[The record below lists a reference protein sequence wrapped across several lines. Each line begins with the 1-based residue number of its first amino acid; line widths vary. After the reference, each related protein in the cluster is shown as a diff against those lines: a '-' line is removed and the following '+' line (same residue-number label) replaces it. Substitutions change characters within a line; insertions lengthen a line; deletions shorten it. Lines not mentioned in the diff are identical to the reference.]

1 MERGQRDRSAAERAL
16 TEGRYPAAI
25 ALYRDY
31 LAAFPDDADSWYNLG
46 WSCRAA
52 GDFAGA
58 LDAYGSALAAG
69 VRDAADVHANRA
81 AIMSE
86 HIGDTN
92 AAIDALK
99 QALALDPGH
108 AVALLNL
115 GTLQEDLGDR
125 DAAIHAYRDLLKAD
139 PHHPRALTRL
149 AALTDFPSDLTEIIA
164 GLVANPLLGLDARSE
179 LGFALARAHDRA
191 GNYTAAFAH
200 LRTAN
205 QAARDDLHASERY
218 DPDASARQV
227 EAVIAS
233 FSAADR
239 RPLDLNASPAPIFIC
254 GMFRSGSTLVEH
266 ILGAHPDIVAGG
278 ELEAVPLV
286 IAAHFPRYPDDA
298 ASAPSTTVADA
309 RETYWRVATSRLQPG
324 RRLTDKRP
332 DNILHVGLIKRLF
345 PDAKIVITRRN
356 LIDNLLSIYFLDFT
370 RAVPYAFDL
379 AEAAHWAGQ
388 CARLTRHWQAIF
400 PGDVHIADYDRLIAD
415 PETAIADLLEF
426 VSLPPSQACL
436 EFHRQPQIVRTPS
449 AWQVR
454 QPLFRS
460 SSGRAENYR
469 ADLAPIIPLLEEIAS
484 GDHRSA
490 RDAGRRFKAN
500 LVTIRRLMER

>member
-1 MERGQRDRSAAERAL
+1 M
-16 TEGRYPAAI
+16 

-31 LAAFPDDADSWYNLG
+31 LATFPDDADSWFNLG
-46 WSCRAA
+46 WACRAA
-52 GDFAGA
+52 GDFAAA

-69 VRDAADVHANRA
+69 IRDPADVHANRA
-81 AIMSE
+81 AILSE
-86 HIGDTN
+86 QVGDTN

-125 DAAIHAYRDLLKAD
+125 GAAIDAYRGLLKAD
-139 PHHPRALTRL
+139 AHHPRALARL
-149 AALTDFPSDLTEIIA
+149 AALTDYPPDLTELIA
-164 GLVANPLLGLDARSE
+164 GLVADPSLGSDARSE

-191 GNYTAAFAH
+191 GDYTAAFAH
-200 LRTAN
+200 LRAAN

-218 DPDASARQV
+218 DADASARKV
-227 EAVIAS
+227 EAIIAS
-233 FSAADR
+233 FSAADQHPSR
-239 RPLDLNASPAPIFIC
+239 RKEPPAPIFIC

-298 ASAPSTTVADA
+298 ASASSTTVTDV
-309 RETYWRVATSRLQPG
+309 RETYWRAAASRLQPG

-345 PDAKIVITRRN
+345 PDAKIVITQRN

-388 CARLTRHWQAIF
+388 CNRLTRHWQAIF
-400 PGDVHIADYDRLIAD
+400 PGDVHIADYDRLVAD
-415 PETAIADLLEF
+415 PASVIAELLAF
-426 VSLPPSQACL
+426 LGLPPSPACL

-449 AWQVR
+449 SWQVR

-469 ADLAPIIPLLEEIAS
+469 ADLAPVIPLLEEVVS
-484 GDHRSA
+484 GDCGSPTDAA
-490 RDAGRRFKAN
+490 RNSTAN
-500 LVTIRRLMER
+500 MAAIRRLPEG